1 LLPLEASVS
10 EAFAPEAFVPEVLAV
25 EVLAVEVFAAEV
37 FAPAAFVADAVLDE
51 DFAAD
56 VVEEPE
62 ADFVPP
68 DRVTA
73 RLTPSV
79 TTVPRSPM
87 RSAA

>member
-1 LLPLEASVS
+1 MLDFDDDVDDLFAAVLLPLEVFAAVVFAAD
-10 EAFAPEAFVPEVLAV
+10 AFAPEALVL
-25 EVLAVEVFAAEV
+25 EV
-37 FAPAAFVADAVLDE
+37 FAPDALPAG

-56 VVEEPE
+56 VAEESE
-62 ADFVPP
+62 VDFVPP